1 MEKERIMNTHIEG
14 REVSIAKSREDVFAH
29 LSVPANFK
37 DIMPDD
43 VQRFE
48 AGDDWFLFEL
58 KGIPAVKMKV
68 AEMNAPESIT
78 LTSASDKL
86 SFQLVGTLKEDGS
99 NTAARLDFQGD
110 FNPMLKMMVS
120 KPLTNFL
127 GKLSDQL
134 EKL

>member
-1 MEKERIMNTHIEG
+1 MNTRIEG
-14 REVSIAKSREDVFAH
+14 REVTINKPRQTVYDH
-29 LSVPANFK
+29 LSIPANFK
-37 DIMPDD
+37 DIMPED
-43 VQRFE
+43 VNRFE

-68 AEMNAPESIT
+68 AELNTPESIT
-78 LTSASDKL
+78 LKSASDKL
-86 SFQLVGTLKEDGS
+86 TFQLVGTLTEDGD
-99 NTAARLDFQGD
+99 NTKARLNFEGD

>member
-1 MEKERIMNTHIEG
+1 MNTHIEG
-14 REVSIAKSREDVFAH
+14 REVTINKTRQAVYDH

-37 DIMPDD
+37 DIMPED
-43 VQRFE
+43 VNRFE
-48 AGDDWFLFEL
+48 AGEDWFLFEL

-68 AEMNAPESIT
+68 AELNAPESIT
-78 LTSASDKL
+78 LKSASDKL
-86 SFQLVGTLKEDGS
+86 TFQLIGTLSDNGDS
-99 NTAARLDFQGD
+99 TNARLKFEGD

>member
-1 MEKERIMNTHIEG
+1 MNTHIEG
-14 REVSIAKSREDVFAH
+14 REVTINKPRQAVYDH

-43 VQRFE
+43 VNRFE
-48 AGDDWFLFEL
+48 AGEDWFLFEL

-68 AEMNAPESIT
+68 AELNAPESIT
-78 LTSASDKL
+78 LKSASDKL
-86 SFQLVGTLKEDGS
+86 TFQLIGTLSDNGDS
-99 NTAARLDFQGD
+99 TNARLKFEGD